1 MSKHFL
7 TFRQAADGR
16 PVYLDPDA
24 VEAVTSD
31 KTVNARVFT
40 VSGLDCLIEGSAL
53 VVMGEIAAARTGG
66 GTGERRAAPPPAPA
80 PEPPPKLE
88 GWPFTIGSLPPESVF
103 NLPISAVLRALV
115 GMGETAAA
123 RTGQRFRTQRAT
135 DPPNDRS
142 HDPTIPPAPEPP
154 PELAQELAD
163 VVGTMRETA
172 EKLKAA
178 GGLEPMLDRLILE
191 LGDRLDRRETHTWKR
206 FAAELAKRARAV
218 PVGSDLSD
226 ELEALATLAETASIY
241 GPVGDLELEAGRFG
255 RMVAVCEAARCYSN
269 MVRGGNALAAHL
281 SGRLGTCWDRLQEA
295 LFVLHTY
302 PDPGTPAQRNAQSTK
317 PAAGGRSHTVR
328 MEAVT
333 LTPEQSAE
341 LAPILKR
348 IEAEDRAADEA
359 HPRGDLGELATILF
373 DLNAAIP
380 DVGKPWAQE
389 LHDGVA
395 RARAWLARTPDS
407 LQGRAEGGSDA

>member
-1 MSKHFL
+1 MIKHFL
-7 TFRQAADGR
+7 TFITALKDR

-24 VEAVTSD
+24 VEAVYDAAETPNLYA
-31 KTVNARVFT
+31 TIHMQ
-40 VSGLDCLIEGSAL
+40 SGRNW
-53 VVMGEIAAARTGG
+53 VVLGRAGPIMGQIAAARTGG
-66 GTGERRAAPPPAPA
+66 GTGERRAAPAPA
-80 PEPPPKLE
+80 P
-88 GWPFTIGSLPPESVF
+88 G
-103 NLPISAVLRALV
+103 
-115 GMGETAAA
+115 
-123 RTGQRFRTQRAT
+123 
-135 DPPNDRS
+135 
-142 HDPTIPPAPEPP
+142 PEPP
-154 PELAQELAD
+154 PELAQEFAD

-172 EKLKAA
+172 EKLMAA
-178 GGLEPMLDRLILE
+178 GGIEPMLDRLIVE
-191 LGDRLDRRETHTWKR
+191 LGDRLDRRETHVWKR
-206 FAAELAKRARAV
+206 FAAELAKRARKGPEVTA
-218 PVGSDLSD
+218 PDLTRGHRKL
-226 ELEALATLAETASIY
+226 LEDIATLAETASIY
-241 GPVGDLELEAGRFG
+241 GPVGDLELEVGRFG
-255 RMVAVCEAARCYSN
+255 RMVAVCEAARCYTN
-269 MVRGGNALAAHL
+269 MVRGGDALAAHL

-295 LFVLHTY
+295 LFALHMY
-302 PDPGTPAQRNAQSTK
+302 PDPEAAGQHNAQSTK